1 MAKQTNWWN
10 ELDCNAK
17 TSGYLKSEVE
27 NGSAGGMGLA
37 SYETEPE
44 QAICGKGSVPDENTL
59 ANSANSS
66 LPREHDMV
74 LGQSAPILGEEE
86 SAHFRVGPSDP
97 VGQLHMNAL
106 GYAVM
111 RGHEVNGAAG
121 HLMGMASRGG
131 FVELATEPERG
142 EDLDGEG
149 KEKDERDHAGKK
161 KRAELWQDAEMDA
174 LVRAYRHIH
183 LKLMSA
189 GNKGRHIYKTANEKW
204 TEVRNL
210 LLTVGVDRQPKEIER
225 KWSNLLTAF
234 KQIVDWNKQPG
245 QQSYWELDEAFKK
258 EKTKAKELPA
268 SFRMQMFESMA
279 EFLGDTGCKKNR
291 QSSHSSAQANLS
303 LMGTSNNS
311 DSCGS
316 AATSGSMDIPL
327 PLEKISCQANRTCS
341 TDSLETKQ
349 MQVILVAAGSFNP
362 PTYMHLRMF
371 ELARDALLSD
381 GYAVLGGYMSPV
393 NDAYGKKDLASAEH
407 RIKLCEL
414 ACEDSSYIMVDPW
427 EAKQSSY
434 QRTLTVLNR
443 VEFSLRTSGLVNAD
457 SLKVML
463 LCGADLLE
471 SFTMPGVWVPDMVKA
486 ICRDHGVVC
495 ISRDGKNVEKLI
507 FENDILFENKRNIV
521 VVDEVVSNNISSTKV
536 RQILARG
543 LSVKYLTPN
552 PVIDYIKKHKLYVNH
567 TK

>member
-10 ELDCNAK
+10 ELDCSAT
-17 TSGYLKSEVE
+17 TSGYLKSDIE
-27 NGSAGGMGLA
+27 NGSARGMGVT
-37 SYETEPE
+37 SYESEPE
-44 QAICGKGSVPDENTL
+44 QAICGKCTGPDDNFL

-66 LPREHDMV
+66 VPKEHDMLV
-74 LGQSAPILGEEE
+74 GQPASISGEEDNDF
-86 SAHFRVGPSDP
+86 FRVRPNDST
-97 VGQLHMNAL
+97 GQLQINAI
-106 GYAVM
+106 GYTVM
-111 RGHEVNGAAG
+111 RGHEFNGAATQ
-121 HLMGMASRGG
+121 LMGVASRGS
-131 FVELATEPERG
+131 FAELASEPEIG

-174 LVRAYRHIH
+174 LVRAYSHIH
-183 LKLMSA
+183 LKLMSS

-245 QQSYWELDEAFKK
+245 QQSYWELDEGFKK

-291 QSSHSSAQANLS
+291 QSSHSSSQAHLS

-311 DSCGS
+311 DSCGG
-316 AATSGSMDIPL
+316 AATSGSMDFPL
-327 PLEKISCQANRTCS
+327 SLEKISCQTNRTC
-341 TDSLETKQ
+341 TPDSLEMKK
-349 MQVILVAAGSFNP
+349 MQVILVATGSFNP

-393 NDAYGKKDLASAEH
+393 NDAYGKKGLASAEH

-457 SLKVML
+457 SFKVML

-471 SFTMPGVWVPDMVKA
+471 SFTMPGVWIPDQVKA
-486 ICRDHGVVC
+486 ICCDHGVVC
-495 ISRDGKNVEKLI
+495 ISREGKNVEKLI

-536 RQILARG
+536 RQNLARG

-552 PVIDYIKKHKLYVNH
+552 PVIDYIMKHKLYANH